1 MTSEHTTFFKQA
13 DIAFLILLLFS
24 IVFVPFIPLSDSFYL
39 SVEEILLVYPVIRL
53 GFNPYFKFNLF
64 TNSLLLFSGYI
75 VFTIFLNGHQQQLN
89 EYFEVIKIIKLLI
102 IFWFSVSV
110 LKSETNQLKIEKTIH
125 VIFVLSF
132 ILNLFHFFDFFNFT
146 RSVLIYYDP
155 SHIDVL
161 SFGLDSLG
169 NPSSKRIV
177 GTFGNPNENSFFFL
191 LLTTFYSSRIIYTNI
206 RENWMNYFGLI
217 GSSIMVLLTQ
227 SRTAIFILAILLLVH
242 IFFHRK
248 HLVIILGVYLF
259 LLGIAFLLFFS
270 DANSL
275 SYISNTSIQHINSNT
290 SVMGRLDVWKLLL
303 TEWTKQPIFGYGP
316 NKNYLYEHQIYPE
329 NEYIFFLWRYGV
341 IGFLFYIFM
350 LFQPIWILKKKFF
363 KNEFAIALFLILS
376 ITALTNIPMFNMK
389 FTFFIAIC
397 YGYLDIESSKPVNHV
412 A

>member
-75 VFTIFLNGHQQQLN
+75 VFTIFLNGHQRQLN

-102 IFWFSVSV
+102 LFWFFVSV
-110 LKSETNQLKIEKTIH
+110 FKNEINQLKIVKAIH
-125 VIFVLSF
+125 IIFILSF
-132 ILNLFHFFDFFNFT
+132 ILNLLHFFDFFNFT
-146 RSVLIYYDP
+146 RAVLIYYDP
-155 SHIDVL
+155 SRIDVL

-177 GTFGNPNENSFFFL
+177 GTFGNPNENGFFFL
-191 LLTTFYSSRIIYTNI
+191 LLTAFYSSRIIYTNI
-206 RENWMNYFGLI
+206 KENWINYFGFI

-227 SRTAIFILAILLLVH
+227 SRTSVFILAFLLLVH
-242 IFFHRK
+242 IFFHWK
-248 HLVIILGVYLF
+248 HFVIILGLYLF
-259 LLGIAFLLFFS
+259 LFGIAFLLFES
-270 DANSL
+270 DVNSL
-275 SYISNTSIQHINSNT
+275 SYISNTHVQSVSSNT
-290 SVMGRLDVWKLLL
+290 SVMGRLEVWKLLFN
-303 TEWTKQPIFGYGP
+303 EWIKQPIFGYGP

-341 IGFLFYIFM
+341 IGLIAYLYF
-350 LFQPIWILKKKFF
+350 LFQPIILLKKNFLQ
-363 KNEFAIALFLILS
+363 NEFAIALFLILA

-397 YGYLDIESSKPVNHV
+397 FGYLDVESRKQVNNV